1 MNRKT
6 SVIIRL
12 SVFYKPGVYIS
23 LSKDVNT
30 ETKISLIWL
39 LLCVD
44 MTGSVRHW
52 EKNIQVV
59 YE

>member
-30 ETKISLIWL
+30 ETKISIIWL

-44 MTGSVRHW
+44 VTVSVWHW
-52 EKNIQVV
+52 EKNIQGV